1 MLVDQQQNGTLTPFL
16 SGQGE
21 SKKKKRKSKKEGI
34 A

>member
-1 MLVDQQQNGTLTPFL
+1 MSVNQQQNETLPPFL

-21 SKKKKRKSKKEGI
+21 SKKKKKENKEEEI